1 MIDDND
7 IPWRIRNI
15 KYLNALDRRM
25 LRLSGLALK
34 QGDYLAAQKFRATIA
49 VNEAE
54 IERLKEVGPNIRI
67 IP

>member
-15 KYLNALDRRM
+15 KFLHSLVKRM
-25 LRLSGLALK
+25 LRMSELALR
-34 QGDYLAAQKFRATIA
+34 QGDYLAAQKLRATIA

-54 IERLKEVGPNIRI
+54 IERLKVVGPKIRI